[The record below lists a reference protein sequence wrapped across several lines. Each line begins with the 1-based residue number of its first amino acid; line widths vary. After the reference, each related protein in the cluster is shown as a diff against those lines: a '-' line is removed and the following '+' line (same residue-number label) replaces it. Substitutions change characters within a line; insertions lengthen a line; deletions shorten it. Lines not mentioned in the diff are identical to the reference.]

1 MELRHIR
8 YFLAVAE
15 EGNFTRAA
23 ARVGIGQPPLSL
35 QIRDLETEIGAQLFH
50 RVPHGAELTEAGRAF
65 LEVARLIPV
74 SAADAVRAA
83 QRAARGETGQ
93 LTLGFTGTAALNPI
107 VPASIR
113 AFRRRFPDVE
123 MKLEETNSVALIGGL
138 LDGRLDLAI
147 LRPAASDPH
156 EIVVRQLAEEPLL
169 AVLPASHPAA
179 QGAGDLD
186 LAALAHDPLILT
198 PRSLGVSLH
207 DSALQACRAAGFEPL
222 LGQPAPQ
229 IASILSL
236 VSAELGFSLLPA
248 SIGQLNVNGVAYRRI
263 GAPSPRVSLV
273 AAYRRAMPPKLA
285 TNFAAIART
294 TARQMLQNPPRSPAS
309 VSGR

>member
-23 ARVGIGQPPLSL
+23 MRVGIGQPPLSL
-35 QIRDLETEIGAQLFH
+35 QIRDLEREIGVQLFH
-50 RVPHGAELTEAGRAF
+50 RVPQGAELTEAGRAF
-65 LEVARLIPV
+65 LDVARHIPI
-74 SAADAVRAA
+74 SASEAIRAA

-107 VPASIR
+107 VPGSIR

-123 MKLEETNSVALIGGL
+123 MKLEEANSVALIGGL
-138 LDGRLDLAI
+138 LDGRLDVAI

-156 EIVVRQLAEEPLL
+156 EIIVRRLTDEPLL
-169 AVLPASHPAA
+169 IALPTSHPAA
-179 QGAGDLD
+179 QADGDLD
-186 LAALAHDPLILT
+186 LASLAHDPLILT
-198 PRSLGVSLH
+198 PRSVGVSLH
-207 DSALQACRAAGFEPL
+207 DSAVEACRSAGFEPV

-236 VSAELGFSLLPA
+236 VSAELGFSLIPA
-248 SIGQLNVNGVAYRRI
+248 SMGQLNVNGVAYRDI
-263 GAPSPRVSLV
+263 KSLCPRVSLA
-273 AAYRRAMPPKLA
+273 AAYQRAMPSKLA
-285 TNFAAIART
+285 MNFAAIAKAAT
-294 TARQMLQNPPRSPAS
+294 RQA
-309 VSGR
+309 